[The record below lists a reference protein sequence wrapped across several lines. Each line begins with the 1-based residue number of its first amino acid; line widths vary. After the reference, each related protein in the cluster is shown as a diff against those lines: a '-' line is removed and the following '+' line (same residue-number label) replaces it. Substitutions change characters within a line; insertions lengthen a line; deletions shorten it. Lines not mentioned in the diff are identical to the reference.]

1 MLGGLIAKGG
11 LICQFIRYLVMHLLY
26 RHIAT
31 HIRLLYIQLLY
42 ETLSQDLAVSHL
54 LFQRK
59 EAVQR
64 QRVFANKR
72 DIGKRRHGAQI
83 CGVDRK
89 VTINVAVE
97 QLMIA
102 GIQRKKRIV
111 ILRLR

>member
-1 MLGGLIAKGG
+1 
-11 LICQFIRYLVMHLLY
+11 
-26 RHIAT
+26 
-31 HIRLLYIQLLY
+31 
-42 ETLSQDLAVSHL
+42 LSQDLAVSYL

-59 EAVQR
+59 EAIQR
-64 QRVFANKR
+64 QGVFVNKR
-72 DIGKRRHGAQI
+72 DIGKRRRGAQI

-102 GIQRKKRIV
+102 GLQRKERIV